1 MGEAGGVQ
9 VLGNDRD
16 SAHLSRPY
24 TPASSPP
31 SPTLLIDAY
40 HPTLRGGTGQTADWS
55 ICAHLARQIPG
66 LMLAGGLTPEN
77 VAEAVRVVRPYAVD
91 VASGV
96 EAAPGR
102 KDPALVQTFIANA
115 KSVSHEP

>member
-1 MGEAGGVQ
+1 MGEASGTQ
-9 VLGNDRD
+9 VLGNGMD
-16 SAHLSRPY
+16 STYLPHPY
-24 TPASSPP
+24 APVSSPP
-31 SPTLLIDAY
+31 SPALLIDAY

-66 LMLAGGLTPEN
+66 LMLAGGLTPDN
-77 VAEAVRVVRPYAVD
+77 VAEAVRMVRPYAVD

-102 KDPALVQTFIANA
+102 KDPALVQAFIRHA
-115 KSVSHEP
+115 KQAGT